1 MSFLTQGKWTR
12 PALALGFDPVAVAQ
26 RALVTGA
33 IKLGNA
39 PASAPVSPSPKPTRR
54 GRRLRHPDMAHL
66 KGNAYRVEWNRRHRA
81 ALVRAGLTTEGKPR
95 TNRRHPQ
102 LRGLKGRAYLKAWQ
116 ALQK

>member
-26 RALVTGA
+26 RAIVTGA
-33 IKLGNA
+33 IKVKELAVASPA
-39 PASAPVSPSPKPTRR
+39 PRPPKARQP
-54 GRRLRHPDMAHL
+54 RRLRHPDMAHL

-81 ALVRAGLTTEGKPR
+81 ALIRAGLTTEGKPR